1 MQPGCHQ
8 WSRCWIEWSPKSLS
22 VHTLRMWTA
31 VLAAECD
38 DWTLPKNECRSA
50 RTKIGV
56 HHHHHS
62 NLVNVIIALPAVWS
76 ILLEYTDHYSM
87 SRSTAF
93 LRFKKLGFAD
103 KVVVGTIVIILNI
116 KWWPCLVFCAIIF
129 GAWTLLTPQT
139 TSCQQYIMWLV
150 QCVCVLAF
158 LFF

>member
-1 MQPGCHQ
+1 MHLCSSFYMAPVIVCEVTTYFPSSILNSLHHMQPGCHQ

-38 DWTLPKNECRSA
+38 DWTLPKTECRSA
-50 RTKIGV
+50 RTKIIGV

-62 NLVNVIIALPAVWS
+62 NHVNVIIALHAVSS

-103 KVVVGTIVIILNI
+103 KVVVGTIVIILNM
-116 KWWPCLVFCAIIF
+116 K
-129 GAWTLLTPQT
+129 
-139 TSCQQYIMWLV
+139 
-150 QCVCVLAF
+150 
-158 LFF
+158 